1 MRETSCESNVLH
13 DLNIGN
19 TSEYFANIS
28 KTSYNDNLKNFSLR
42 SIILVKANDILIFQ
56 KKLYT
61 SNTAIN
67 FTMTNTRP
75 NSLEWFC

>member
-1 MRETSCESNVLH
+1 MREKSCESNVLH
-13 DLNIGN
+13 DLNIGIN
-19 TSEYFANIS
+19 LDYFANIS

-42 SIILVKANDILIFQ
+42 SITVVKANDILIFQ

>member
-1 MRETSCESNVLH
+1 MRETGCESNVLH

-42 SIILVKANDILIFQ
+42 SILIFQ

-67 FTMTNTRP
+67 FTMTKTRP